1 MTVSLH
7 AIEFI
12 QREGSLIVGQ
22 FGAELRKERESRGIP
37 LETISEKTKVITRYL
52 KALEEENFAALPGG
66 ILSKGIVRGY
76 ARAVGLDE
84 AIWVERFLAATQ
96 SQPHP
101 ENDWAEFV
109 QNVSRTRPLS
119 ADHAL
124 RRRWTG
130 LALVVFLLVG
140 IGLVVWRSLA
150 NGVMADEV
158 PHHAVTTAASATSGN
173 Q

>member
-1 MTVSLH
+1 VTVSLH

-52 KALEEENFAALPGG
+52 RALEEDNFKILPGG
-66 ILSKGIVRGY
+66 ILGKGIVRGY
-76 ARAVGLDE
+76 ARAVGIDE
-84 AIWVERFLAATQ
+84 AVWVDRFLAATQ
-96 SQPHP
+96 DQTHP
-101 ENDWAEFV
+101 EDDWTEFV
-109 QNVSRTRPLS
+109 RNVSRTRNVS
-119 ADHAL
+119 SDHSM

-130 LALVVFLLVG
+130 LAVVVFLLMG
-140 IGLVVWRSLA
+140 IGLVVWRSVSDR
-150 NGVMADEV
+150 VMADEV
-158 PHHAVTTAASATSGN
+158 SHRAVTTAASATTGN